1 MRTSSSKKE
10 NLASMGSLLVT
21 LRASALRTWVRWP
34 SWRTPFFGT
43 VTPSVRLTTRGLAS
57 APSSLLRMLTSSG
70 SSSGRIMSPSTASS
84 RLLASRVT
92 MRVQRN
98 HIILQGILSSRTS
111 LTSAIL
117 SLFGLL
123 GGVGFFSLLSSLS
136 VSRTICVSGT
146 TEAFVLA
153 AI

>member
-10 NLASMGSLLVT
+10 NLASMGSFLVT
-21 LRASALRTWVRWP
+21 LRASALRPWVRRP

-43 VTPSVRLTTRGLAS
+43 VTSPVRLTTRGLSS

-98 HIILQGILSSRTS
+98 HIILQGKLSSRTS
-111 LTSAIL
+111 LISAIL
-117 SLFGLL
+117 SLFGRL
-123 GGVGFFSLLSSLS
+123 GGMGFFSLLSSLS
-136 VSRTICVSGT
+136 VSRTIRVSGT
-146 TEAFVLA
+146 IEVLA
-153 AI
+153 LTAI